1 MIAAGNN
8 RRRPLAII
16 TAIVV
21 MLWLVVQVGLCV
33 HYWDVAQHGDAGVY
47 DSLARRVVAA
57 GSWYPIGVD
66 LVDTDYIF
74 NPGYVNFLALCLRLT
89 GSLAWVAVVQIV
101 LNCVLLRVIYSIVRR
116 VTGGDAV
123 CADVAVI
130 GFCVIYSNVFYPM
143 AHLTEI
149 LFACLLYC
157 GIAMVRPRPMW
168 LFACGVMLVLANW
181 VRPVVILFVPSVLL
195 YFLYM
200 KYPLRCWGGL
210 AAGAAVCAGALSLM
224 SYHSC
229 GRVVLSST
237 TGGVNLIMSMNDDAK
252 GYYDTEVFGEGKI
265 GYIDDKAGYSVF
277 EKDSMWKSAA
287 LAWAKDNPGKV
298 AALAPKKLYYLWS
311 RDVDLKSDLEG
322 DGADVTDA
330 GGYGSYIYRVLYSI
344 PYLLVMLAGVAGVW
358 VKRRGLW
365 GRWGIFLLPLL
376 LGCAMHTLLYGGVRY
391 HYPYMP
397 VVLLFAS
404 VGTAYFIRNG
414 WSARASIS
422 RSPAES
428 PYAHISN
435 D

>member
-1 MIAAGNN
+1 
-8 RRRPLAII
+8 
-16 TAIVV
+16 
-21 MLWLVVQVGLCV
+21 
-33 HYWDVAQHGDAGVY
+33 
-47 DSLARRVVAA
+47 
-57 GSWYPIGVD
+57 
-66 LVDTDYIF
+66 
-74 NPGYVNFLALCLRLT
+74 
-89 GSLAWVAVVQIV
+89 
-101 LNCVLLRVIYSIVRR
+101 
-116 VTGGDAV
+116 
-123 CADVAVI
+123 
-130 GFCVIYSNVFYPM
+130 
-143 AHLTEI
+143 
-149 LFACLLYC
+149 
-157 GIAMVRPRPMW
+157 
-168 LFACGVMLVLANW
+168 
-181 VRPVVILFVPSVLL
+181 
-195 YFLYM
+195 
-200 KYPLRCWGGL
+200 
-210 AAGAAVCAGALSLM
+210 
-224 SYHSC
+224 
-229 GRVVLSST
+229 
-237 TGGVNLIMSMNDDAK
+237 MNDDAK